1 MYLLRDML
9 AFIKLNMAWSELY
22 SLFIPFFIKSVGF
35 SLFQQKYSFIQ
46 QDRRWNADKPS
57 ATLDP

>member
-1 MYLLRDML
+1 MCPQLPDSSLSNTDL
-9 AFIKLNMAWSELY
+9 STEIK
-22 SLFIPFFIKSVGF
+22 
-35 SLFQQKYSFIQ
+35 